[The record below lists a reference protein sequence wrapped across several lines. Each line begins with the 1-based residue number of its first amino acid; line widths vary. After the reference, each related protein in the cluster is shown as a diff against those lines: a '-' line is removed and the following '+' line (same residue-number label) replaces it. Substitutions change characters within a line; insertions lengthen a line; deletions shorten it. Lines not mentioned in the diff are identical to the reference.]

1 MKRRTAKL
9 LAFASIVYIGF
20 LIFVRGFLPQDLS
33 LPIPFLVVPLG
44 LLVIILVGDL
54 ASRVTV
60 PFNVPVPKP
69 SKRFLGGDLRNLTR
83 QVEVGSRASPS
94 FFENVVLNR
103 LRESLEEKVSLET
116 GIEREKVRK
125 IFADERLALGLLREN
140 TLYRLLYSAPPPK
153 GRARLKML
161 REAIG
166 RIEAW
171 KA

>member
-1 MKRRTAKL
+1 MKRSTAKL
-9 LAFASIVYIGF
+9 LAFASIVYVGF
-20 LIFVRGFLPQDLS
+20 LIFVRGFLPPELT
-33 LPIPFLVVPLG
+33 LPIPFLVIPLA

-54 ASRVTV
+54 ASRMTV
-60 PFNVPVPKP
+60 PSNVPVPKP
-69 SKRFLGGDLRNLTR
+69 YKRFLGGDLRSLTR
-83 QVEVGSRASPS
+83 QVEVGSRASAS

-116 GIEREKVRK
+116 GIEREKARK
-125 IFADERLALGLLREN
+125 ILADQRLGPGLLKDN
-140 TLYRLLYSAPPPK
+140 TLYRLLYGLPPSK

-161 REAIG
+161 EEAVA